1 MCRQLARRSL
11 ISTVVPHEAKRR
23 SQMRN
28 CASENLEISG
38 FVLCTPR
45 NDGDGYVALVLTPIT
60 SAEAAMSPPGTF
72 SFDAPGDAARAAELR
87 RVKVL
92 ATLVLVGTLALF
104 VTAKALVPVH
114 PVFGFVAAFAE
125 AATIGGLADWYA
137 VVALF
142 KRPLGLPIPH
152 TAIIQSNQHRIADK
166 LGEFI
171 EVHFLEAAPVAAK
184 LRQIDFGSFIA
195 DWLRDRKRSTDLAR
209 FTLRLLP
216 EAVTATETS
225 GLMTFITRR
234 ITTQLQG
241 IDLAPLAAGTLR
253 AFVAEGR
260 HQGLLD
266 DILRAVHQ
274 SLTEPETM
282 AMIREKI
289 RGELPT
295 LLKLYR
301 ADKYLV
307 NKIVASATA
316 FFEEVR
322 DDPKHPFRGEF
333 DRMVLTFVDRLGSDP
348 SYADRIDGLKRDL
361 LARPELGDLA
371 RNVWSNA
378 RSFIERSASGESQV
392 LQQHLAGMFMKT
404 GDTLAADPELRA
416 EINQGFVA
424 VLRSF
429 IADQKSVVSSFISD
443 QVKAW
448 DMGQLLQLIEINIGR
463 DLQYIRFNG
472 SLIGGLA
479 GLALYTAEVLPRML

>member
-1 MCRQLARRSL
+1 
-11 ISTVVPHEAKRR
+11 
-23 SQMRN
+23 MRV
-28 CASENLEISG
+28 
-38 FVLCTPR
+38 FVH
-45 NDGDGYVALVLTPIT
+45 
-60 SAEAAMSPPGTF
+60 SKAAMTVPATF

-87 RVKVL
+87 RVKAL
-92 ATLVLVGTLALF
+92 ATLVLAGTLLLF
-104 VTAKALVPVH
+104 VTAKLLLPLH
-114 PVFGFVAAFAE
+114 PIFGFVAAFAE

-171 EVHFLEAAPVAAK
+171 EVHFLEAAPVEAK
-184 LRQIDFGSFIA
+184 LRQIDFASFIA
-195 DWLRDRKRSTDLAR
+195 DWLRDRKRSADLAR
-209 FTLRLLP
+209 FVLRLLP

-234 ITTQLQG
+234 ITTQLQS

-253 AFVAEGR
+253 AFVSEGR

-266 DILRAVHQ
+266 DILRAVHDT
-274 SLTEPETM
+274 LTRPETM
-282 AMIREKI
+282 AMVRAKI

-322 DDPKHPFRGEF
+322 SDPKHPFRGEF
-333 DRMVLTFVDRLGSDP
+333 DQMVLSLVDRLGSDP
-348 SYADRIDGLKRDL
+348 TYADRIDGLKRDF
-361 LARPELGDLA
+361 LARPELAELA
-371 RNVWSNA
+371 RTIWSNA
-378 RSFIERSASGESQV
+378 RTFIERSASGESQV
-392 LQQHLAGMFMKT
+392 LQHHLARMFMEA
-404 GDTLAADPELRA
+404 GEVLASDGALRA

-429 IADQKSVVSSFISD
+429 IGDQKSGVSSFISD

-479 GLALYTAEVLPRML
+479 GLALYTIELLLRWL

>member
-1 MCRQLARRSL
+1 MRRAPA
-11 ISTVVPHEAKRR
+11 IMDVVMLK
-23 SQMRN
+23 
-28 CASENLEISG
+28 
-38 FVLCTPR
+38 R
-45 NDGDGYVALVLTPIT
+45 NDDPGLVVSST
-60 SAEAAMSPPGTF
+60 SLSTF
-72 SFDAPGDAARAAELR
+72 GPADVTRAAELR
-87 RVKVL
+87 RVKAL

-104 VTAKALVPVH
+104 VVAKLLLNMH

-171 EVHFLEAAPVAAK
+171 ELHFLEAGPVEAK
-184 LRQIDFGSFIA
+184 LREIDFATFIA
-195 DWLRDRKRSTDLAR
+195 EWLRDRKRSTDLAR
-209 FTLRLLP
+209 FVLRLLP

-234 ITTQLQG
+234 ITTQLQS

-253 AFVAEGR
+253 AFVKEGR

-266 DILRAVHQ
+266 DILRAVHET
-274 SLTEPETM
+274 LTRPETM
-282 AMIREKI
+282 AMVRAKI

-322 DDPKHPFRGEF
+322 NDPKHPFRGEF

-348 SYADRIDGLKRDL
+348 TYADRIDGLKRDL

-371 RNVWSNA
+371 RNIWSNT

-392 LQQHLAGMFMKT
+392 LQQHLAGMFVKA
-404 GDTLAADPELRA
+404 GETLAADAELRA

-429 IADQKSVVSSFISD
+429 IADQKNGVSSFISD
-443 QVKAW
+443 QVKGW
-448 DMGQLLQLIEINIGR
+448 DMGQLIALIEINIGR

-479 GLALYTAEVLPRML
+479 GLALYTAEVLLRWL